1 MPKNRKLQ
9 NIIGTEH
16 ITDTAEA
23 AIAAQATV
31 GDIVGDTT
39 PQLGGNLDVNGNDI
53 VSVSNGDIELNPNGT
68 GQVIFK
74 GNATKGAGQ
83 FKLNCEQNS
92 HGIVIK
98 GPPHSAAASYTLT
111 LPNTDGAANEVLKT
125 DGSGN
130 LDWVAQSSG
139 GSPAGSDTFIQYN
152 NGGSFGASTLAFDDT
167 AGSEQIVLDDTS
179 DVALMKVVQRGTGT
193 SFEVHDAAS
202 DTSVFQVGADG
213 KTSIG
218 FAPGSGIGTDTFY
231 VQGRSSGQIWTAST
245 DGSASAPVFTRRT
258 DLNTGTFFPAAD
270 NLAFST
276 GGSERL
282 RVGSSGEIGIGGA
295 NYGTSGQVLTSG
307 GSGAAVSWTTV
318 SGGGGSGYMQAVTNW
333 PNFSTNAL
341 IFVPSSNP
349 PLTFDVLT
357 VGSKTLSDDIQFTPW
372 IFRQDTTI
380 KEIGFRLSGTGNPA
394 EMCVYE
400 SNSDGFP
407 TNKVANSTAT
417 FASPSSGNNMAT
429 MAAGSGGITFSANEL
444 YWCAIVNTTTGANL
458 TLTTHGNSGSVVGM
472 PGGIYNRS
480 TLQLVSGTVNAL
492 PSSIGTLS
500 ISASYQAFM
509 AFAKKA

>member
-1 MPKNRKLQ
+1 MPKNRKMQ

-16 ITDTAEA
+16 ITDVAEA
-23 AIAAQATV
+23 AIAAQATAS
-31 GDIVGDTT
+31 DIVGDTT

-111 LPNTDGAANEVLKT
+111 LPNTDGSANEVLKT

-130 LDWVAQSSG
+130 LDWVAQSGGGGVTIQDEGSALSTTGTTLNFVGSGVVASGTGATKTITIAG
-139 GSPAGSDTFIQYN
+139 GS
-152 NGGSFGASTLAFDDT
+152 
-167 AGSEQIVLDDTS
+167 
-179 DVALMKVVQRGTGT
+179 
-193 SFEVHDAAS
+193 
-202 DTSVFQVGADG
+202 
-213 KTSIG
+213 
-218 FAPGSGIGTDTFY
+218 
-231 VQGRSSGQIWTAST
+231 
-245 DGSASAPVFTRRT
+245 
-258 DLNTGTFFPAAD
+258 
-270 NLAFST
+270 
-276 GGSERL
+276 
-282 RVGSSGEIGIGGA
+282 
-295 NYGTSGQVLTSG
+295 
-307 GSGAAVSWTTV
+307 
-318 SGGGGSGYMQAVTNW
+318 GGSGYMQAVTNW
-333 PNFSTNAL
+333 PNFGTNVL
-341 IFVPSSNP
+341 VFVPSANP
-349 PLTFDVLT
+349 PLSMNVLT
-357 VGSKTLSDDIQFTPW
+357 VGSNTLSDDIQFAPW
-372 IFRQDTTI
+372 LFRQDTTI
-380 KEIGFRLSGTGNPA
+380 KEIGFRMSGTSNPA

-417 FASPSSGNNMAT
+417 FASPTSGTNMAT
-429 MAAGSGGITFSANEL
+429 MAAGSSGITFTANEL
-444 YWCAIVNTTTGANL
+444 YWCAITNTTTGANL
-458 TLTTHGNSGSVVGM
+458 TLTTHGTAGSVVGM

-492 PSSIGTLS
+492 PASIGTLS
-500 ISASYQAFM
+500 VSAGYQAFM

>member
-130 LDWVAQSSG
+130 LDWVAQS
-139 GSPAGSDTFIQYN
+139 
-152 NGGSFGASTLAFDDT
+152 
-167 AGSEQIVLDDTS
+167 
-179 DVALMKVVQRGTGT
+179 
-193 SFEVHDAAS
+193 
-202 DTSVFQVGADG
+202 
-213 KTSIG
+213 
-218 FAPGSGIGTDTFY
+218 
-231 VQGRSSGQIWTAST
+231 
-245 DGSASAPVFTRRT
+245 
-258 DLNTGTFFPAAD
+258 
-270 NLAFST
+270 
-276 GGSERL
+276 
-282 RVGSSGEIGIGGA
+282 
-295 NYGTSGQVLTSG
+295 
-307 GSGAAVSWTTV
+307 
-318 SGGGGSGYMQAVTNW
+318 GGGGSGYMQAVTNW
-333 PNFSTNAL
+333 PNFGTNVL
-341 IFVPSSNP
+341 VFVPSSNP
-349 PLTFDVLT
+349 PLSMNLLT
-357 VGSKTLSDDIQFTPW
+357 VGSNTLSDDIQFAPW

-380 KEIGFRLSGTGNPA
+380 KEIGFRLSSSANPA

-417 FASPSSGNNMAT
+417 FASPSSGTNMAT
-429 MAAGSGGITFSANEL
+429 MAAGASGITFSANEL
-444 YWCAIVNTTTGANL
+444 YWCAITNTTTGANL
-458 TLTTHGNSGSVVGM
+458 ILTTHGTAGSVVGM

-500 ISASYQAFM
+500 ISAGYQAFM